1 MNQLATM
8 KTDVFDKVQN
18 VVVGYASSGVID
30 LPRDYSVGNAVKSA
44 WVKLQEVT
52 DRAGKPVLEVC
63 TKPSIINALMDM
75 CCQGLNPAKNQ
86 CYFIAYGSKLTLMRS
101 YFGSMH
107 VAKTVDPAITDI
119 TYDVVY
125 EGDVFEYE
133 KKRGKTVI
141 ATHRQKL
148 ENVDKAKI
156 LAAYCSIWRGDEET
170 TTIMTFDEIKQVWS
184 KSQVKP
190 VLESGEIKAGSTH
203 GQFTADMSIRTVVN
217 KACKYVINSSSDN
230 TVLNS
235 AFTRSAEEQTEEE
248 IAENANKIYVD
259 FEDSA
264 ADEQPEPQAERR
276 EEQPGEQ
283 PKGADPF

>member
-1 MNQLATM
+1 MSQLATM
-8 KTDVFDKVQN
+8 KTDVFDKVQT
-18 VVVGYASSGVID
+18 VVVGYASRGVVD

-170 TTIMTFDEIKQVWS
+170 TTIMTFDEIKQAWS

-203 GQFTADMSIRTVVN
+203 GQFTADMSVRTVVN

-235 AFTRSAEEQTEEE
+235 AFARSAEEQTEEE

-264 ADEQPEPQAERR
+264 DEQPEPQAERR

>member
-8 KTDVFDKVQN
+8 KTDVFDKVQDMIKS
-18 VVVGYASSGVID
+18 YDSSGAID
-30 LPRDYSVGNAVKSA
+30 LPRGYSVGNAVKSA
-44 WVKLQEVT
+44 WLKLQEVT

-107 VAKTVDPAITDI
+107 VAKTVDPTITDI

-156 LAAYCSIWRGDEET
+156 VAAYCSIWRGDEET
-170 TTIMTFDEIKQVWS
+170 TTIMTFDEIKQAWS

-230 TVLNS
+230 AVLNS
-235 AFTRSAEEQTEEE
+235 AFARSAEEQTEEE

-264 ADEQPEPQAERR
+264 DEQPEPPAESR

>member
-8 KTDVFDKVQN
+8 KTDVFDKVQTM
-18 VVVGYASSGVID
+18 VTGYASSGVID
-30 LPRDYSVGNAVKSA
+30 LPRGYSVGNAVKSA
-44 WVKLQEVT
+44 WLKLQEVT

-170 TTIMTFDEIKQVWS
+170 TTIMTFDEIKQAWS

-230 TVLNS
+230 AALNS
-235 AFTRSAEEQTEEE
+235 AFARSAEEQTEEE

-259 FEDSA
+259 FEDG

>member
-8 KTDVFDKVQN
+8 KTDVFDKVQTM
-18 VVVGYASSGVID
+18 VTGYANSGVID
-30 LPRDYSVGNAVKSA
+30 LPRGYSVGNAVKSA
-44 WVKLQEVT
+44 WLKLQEVT
-52 DRAGKPVLEVC
+52 DRAGKPALEVC

-170 TTIMTFDEIKQVWS
+170 TTIMTFDEIKQAWS

-264 ADEQPEPQAERR
+264 DEQPELTAERR
-276 EEQPGEQ
+276 EEQPGEL